1 MSKQIDINAYLAKI
15 KKFKIIFFRHSGF
28 VAILII
34 LFIYLF
40 TVWRISTLATAEP
53 TNSAENAA
61 LATTNIPRVDKNAVN
76 QIQSLEKSNVQ
87 IQSLFNSARNN
98 PFQE

>member
-1 MSKQIDINAYLAKI
+1 MSKQIDIKVYLAKI
-15 KKFKIIFFRHSGF
+15 KKIQTALIKHVGF
-28 VAILII
+28 VATLII

-40 TVWRISTLATAEP
+40 TIWRISNLATAEP

-61 LATTNIPRVDKNAVN
+61 LTTTNIPKVDKNAIN

-87 IQSLFNSARNN
+87 VQSLFNSARNN

>member
-1 MSKQIDINAYLAKI
+1 MSKQIDIKTYLAKI
-15 KKFKIIFFRHSGF
+15 KQFKIVFLRHSGF
-28 VAILII
+28 IAILII

-40 TVWRISTLATAEP
+40 TVWRISALATAEP

-76 QIQSLEKSNVQ
+76 QIEALEKSNVEVH
-87 IQSLFNSARNN
+87 SLFNSARNN